1 MCKTGQVESAYSIA
15 RLDYEAHPDNVWT
28 QIGLGWA
35 LYYKIREAVAGK
47 SLYSLVANLKELSE
61 LDLLS
66 GEHGKMI
73 CTNVAWKLADYV
85 KALPPGNNSDADSL
99 FDVFRNLKFGPSS
112 GYSYL
117 LSVYLKLENW
127 EGLQNFI
134 EWWNLDNL
142 QAEDYQQFKMQNGR
156 QMISLAERAYIG
168 YAKALLRSG
177 DKWLADAFIPKLEAL
192 AESHSEMTYP
202 GYFCGKLMISA
213 GASREDA
220 LTAVVPFVRKKKR
233 SSGHGSCLRMYSK
246 TSLTIGLPACCGLCI
261 ARLKRS
267 FLARCVWRWLWHIL
281 TGTTLLVRNIIW
293 IFRCG
298 AILGMDGVCLVRL
311 MTGCVNR
318 GCVRLWRMA
327 VTALSGCT

>member
-192 AESHSEMTYP
+192 AESH
-202 GYFCGKLMISA
+202 
-213 GASREDA
+213 
-220 LTAVVPFVRKKKR
+220 
-233 SSGHGSCLRMYSK
+233 
-246 TSLTIGLPACCGLCI
+246 
-261 ARLKRS
+261 
-267 FLARCVWRWLWHIL
+267 
-281 TGTTLLVRNIIW
+281 
-293 IFRCG
+293 
-298 AILGMDGVCLVRL
+298 
-311 MTGCVNR
+311 
-318 GCVRLWRMA
+318 
-327 VTALSGCT
+327 